1 MAGLSLAGEY
11 RQPEGMNREATMAT
25 THVEL
30 RSMPGTQAA
39 TGWVGGH
46 TVTVDRAEGV
56 AGGAGLGFNGNQLLA
71 LAIGG
76 CFCNDLHLTAH
87 AMGVILT
94 EVSVSVE
101 VDFDGEPPMATG
113 ARLTAQVSALPRD
126 VNDQELITKAFT
138 TSAVGNSLR
147 RGVHLEL
154 AAA

>member
-1 MAGLSLAGEY
+1 
-11 RQPEGMNREATMAT
+11 MAT

-76 CFCNDLHLTAH
+76 CFCNDLHTTAH

-94 EVSVSVE
+94 EVAVSVE
-101 VDFDGEPPMATG
+101 VDFAGEPPMAVG
-113 ARLTAQVSALPRD
+113 ARLTAQASALPRD
-126 VNDQELITKAFT
+126 VDMQQLIDRAFAA
-138 TSAVGNSLR
+138 SAVGNSLR
-147 RGVHLEL
+147 RGVRVEL